1 MNKYRVVIIDDE
13 RLIREG
19 LKSYIDWSALNAE
32 VVAVCADGREGVE
45 AIEAHRPH
53 IVLTDV
59 SMPNMDGIALL
70 KYVRE
75 KRIACEFILVSSY
88 SEFRYAQEALKLGA
102 FDYILKPI
110 EPDALYACVKRC
122 VEKVETTLVP
132 SSAMPLSP
140 DIMTEW
146 LRNVL
151 VAVPAAESALQRML
165 GMAGLDTDALVL
177 LVAVDPAQASLPGD
191 GLPFATALSAHVTV
205 FLCQDDAS
213 AQATAQLCRA
223 GHFRIL
229 PLSGDISLRFNAAL
243 YELWESHLSPSAVTG
258 EGLPSPAVVNAL
270 DIQAMQRHLHGALR
284 AICGGAGQTL
294 LTVRSRLNE
303 YFRAFYHQ
311 LEERYHSPLPNA
323 PSVEKCLEELLWCNN
338 LYDLMQTLEAQA
350 VSLYTLLSS
359 QPAYTAYVRK
369 AIRMIHEEYGSPLSL
384 SGVAARL
391 NVSPSYFSTLFKANT
406 GYAFS
411 DYLFRYRMSIARN
424 LLRAGEY
431 KVYEISAM
439 VGYPDVV
446 QFSKRF
452 KQFFSLSPREMMN
465 RPDHDPSPSTP
476 VDPAPRGHENI
487 Y

>member
-1 MNKYRVVIIDDE
+1 MNKYRVLIIDDE

-32 VVAVCADGREGVE
+32 VVAICADGREGVQ
-45 AIEAHRPH
+45 AIETHHPH

-75 KRIACEFILVSSY
+75 KHIACEFILISSY

-122 VEKVETTLVP
+122 VEKVEKTLAP

-140 DIMTEW
+140 EIMTEW

-165 GMAGLDTDALVL
+165 GMAGLDPDALAL
-177 LVAVDPAQASLPGD
+177 LVAVDPAQVLLPND
-191 GLPFATALSAHVTV
+191 GLPFATALSAHITV
-205 FLCQDDAS
+205 FLCRDDAS
-213 AQATAQLCRA
+213 ARATAQLCKTE
-223 GHFRIL
+223 HFRIL
-229 PLSGDISLRFNAAL
+229 PLSGDIYLRFNAAL
-243 YELWESHLSPSAVTG
+243 YELWEAQHTLSPVAG
-258 EGLPSPAVVNAL
+258 EGLPPPSVVNAL
-270 DIQAMQRHLHGALR
+270 DIQGMQRHLHGALR
-284 AICGGAGQTL
+284 AICGRPEQTL

-311 LEERYHSPLPNA
+311 LEERFHSPLPNA

-350 VSLYTLLSS
+350 VNLYTLLSA

-369 AIRMIHEEYGSPLSL
+369 AIRIIHEEYGTPLSL

-406 GYAFS
+406 GY
-411 DYLFRYRMSIARN
+411 
-424 LLRAGEY
+424 
-431 KVYEISAM
+431 V
-439 VGYPDVV
+439 
-446 QFSKRF
+446 
-452 KQFFSLSPREMMN
+452 SLSHEHRPR
-465 RPDHDPSPSTP
+465 S
-476 VDPAPRGHENI
+476 AACRGIQGLRDQRNGRI
-487 Y
+487 S

>member
-1 MNKYRVVIIDDE
+1 MNKYRVLIIDDE

-32 VVAVCADGREGVE
+32 VVAICADGREGVQ
-45 AIEAHRPH
+45 AIETHHPH

-75 KRIACEFILVSSY
+75 KHIACEFILISSY

-122 VEKVETTLVP
+122 VEKVEKTPAP

-140 DIMTEW
+140 EIMTEW

-165 GMAGLDTDALVL
+165 GMAGLDTDALAL
-177 LVAVDPAQASLPGD
+177 LVAVDPAQVLLPND
-191 GLPFATALSAHVTV
+191 GLPFATALSAHITV
-205 FLCQDDAS
+205 FLCRDDAS
-213 AQATAQLCRA
+213 ARATAQLCKTE
-223 GHFRIL
+223 HFRIL
-229 PLSGDISLRFNAAL
+229 PLSGDIYLRFNAAL
-243 YELWESHLSPSAVTG
+243 YELWEAQHTLSPVAG
-258 EGLPSPAVVNAL
+258 EGLPPPSVVNAL
-270 DIQAMQRHLHGALR
+270 DIQGMQRHLHGALR
-284 AICGGAGQTL
+284 AICGRPEQTL

-311 LEERYHSPLPNA
+311 LEERFHSPLPNA

-350 VSLYTLLSS
+350 VNLYSLLSA

-369 AIRMIHEEYGSPLSL
+369 AIRIIHEEYSTPLSL

-411 DYLFRYRMSIARN
+411 DYLFRYRMSIARD
-424 LLRAGEY
+424 LLHAGEY

-452 KQFFSLSPREMMN
+452 KQFFTLSPREMMN
-465 RPDHDPSPSTP
+465 HPENDPDPTP
-476 VDPAPRGHENI
+476 HGQENK